1 MVPRHKIIRGCKI
14 CNVCGKNKRVSS
26 YDKCH
31 TISGIR
37 GECTECR
44 RSSDR
49 KAKSRTVSKEKQRQ
63 YNIKKIHGLSP
74 ERYKILWDSQE
85 GLCAI
90 CKVQLSSL
98 SRKAVHIDHC
108 HATGKVRGVLCNQC
122 NWGLGHFRDSVLYLD
137 AAKQYLTG
145 AK

>member
-14 CNVCGKNKRVSS
+14 CNVCGKNKRKSS

-37 GECTECR
+37 GECKECK
-44 RSSDR
+44 
-49 KAKSRTVSKEKQRQ
+49 KATCTKIRLVSKEKQRQ
-63 YNIKKIHGLSP
+63 YNLKKIHGLSI
-74 ERYKILWDSQE
+74 EQHRNMWDSQE

-98 SRKAVHIDHC
+98 SNKAIHIDHC
-108 HATGKVRGVLCNQC
+108 HVTEKVRGILCCSC
-122 NWGLGHFRDSVLYLD
+122 NWGLGHFRDSILYLD
-137 AAKQYLTG
+137 AAKRYLTG